1 MIDTELM
8 KTKIRNIQQ
17 YLDEI
22 RHILS
27 LNAKDIIDNIE
38 KLKTLERNFQLIV
51 DEALDINIHFIK
63 NLDLKS
69 PDDFQST
76 FKILGENSILPNDF
90 AQKIAPVVAVRN
102 RLVHRYEV
110 LDKQLF
116 VENFQKH
123 YTDFEKY
130 MKSVDD
136 YLEKIEKNKIKPN

>member
-136 YLEKIEKNKIKPN
+136 YLEQIEKNKIKPN